1 MTNAIKIHWDETME
15 EKLLKKKQINNTD
28 EKSKEYYEHLNLINN
43 IIRHEI
49 MNDLTV
55 INGALILYKEN
66 KKEKILEMALDRIT
80 ICIEKINRMKDL
92 ELFFSSHSD
101 LTLYSV
107 TDILEDVIKHHPSTT
122 FNIEGQSQVLA
133 NECLNSVFENLI
145 SNAII
150 HGKIDRID
158 IKIEGDAKYCRI
170 SIIDQGIGIPDEIKD
185 KIFDKKF
192 AYGETGKT
200 GLGLYVVREVM
211 QYYGGYVCVEDN
223 TPKGTIVTLVFRK
236 VK

>member
-1 MTNAIKIHWDETME
+1 ME
-15 EKLLKKKQINNTD
+15 KKQLTKNLTNNTN
-28 EKSKEYYEHLNLINN
+28 EKSKEYYEHLNLLNE

-49 MNDLTV
+49 LNDLTV

-66 KKEKILEMALDRIT
+66 RKEKSLEMALDRIT
-80 ICIEKINRMKDL
+80 ICIEKINQMKDL
-92 ELFFSSHSD
+92 ELFYSSHSD
-101 LTLYSV
+101 LTIYSV
-107 TDILEDVIKHHPSTT
+107 TDVLEDVIKLHPSTT
-122 FNIEGQSQVLA
+122 FNIQGQSQVLA
-133 NECLNSVFENLI
+133 NECFNSVFDNLI

-150 HGKIDRID
+150 HGKTDTID

-170 SIIDQGIGIPDEIKD
+170 SIADQGIGIPDEIKD
-185 KIFDKKF
+185 KIFDKNF

>member
-1 MTNAIKIHWDETME
+1 LE
-15 EKLLKKKQINNTD
+15 KKQLTKNLTNNTN
-28 EKSKEYYEHLNLINN
+28 EKSKEYYEHLNLLNE

-49 MNDLTV
+49 LNDLTV

-66 KKEKILEMALDRIT
+66 RKEKSLEMALDRIT
-80 ICIEKINRMKDL
+80 ICIEKINQMKDL
-92 ELFFSSHSD
+92 ELFYSSHSD
-101 LTLYSV
+101 LTIYSV
-107 TDILEDVIKHHPSTT
+107 TDVLEDVIKLHPSTT
-122 FNIEGQSQVLA
+122 FNIQGQSQVLA
-133 NECLNSVFENLI
+133 NECFNSVFDNLI

-150 HGKIDRID
+150 HGKTDTID

-170 SIIDQGIGIPDEIKD
+170 SIADQGIGIPDEIKD
-185 KIFDKKF
+185 KIFDKNF